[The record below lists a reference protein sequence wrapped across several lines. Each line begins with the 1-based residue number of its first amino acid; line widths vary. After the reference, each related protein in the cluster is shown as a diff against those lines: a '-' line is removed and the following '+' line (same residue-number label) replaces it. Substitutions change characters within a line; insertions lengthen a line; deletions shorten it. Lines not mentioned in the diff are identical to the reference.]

1 MENEEE
7 KSLRLSIVRLTITT
21 ERATTTTTTYHNH
34 YGGRKRN
41 DSNDWSIVALS
52 TMIQWK
58 KKEVDCLTVQFKKTL
73 GFPRWMSEK
82 ERQLYR
88 KYSYIGLRESA
99 LRMRHSM
106 FIEQHPFD

>member
-58 KKEVDCLTVQFKKTL
+58 KKEVDCLVSKQAA
-73 GFPRWMSEK
+73 SEI
-82 ERQLYR
+82 LHHILDWR
-88 KYSYIGLRESA
+88 KNTWR
-99 LRMRHSM
+99 
-106 FIEQHPFD
+106 PFNSRKH